1 MSKSKGPLYYAPLVQ
16 RIEEMDA
23 SIKDMKMKIERI
35 RVSFCEHDPDNT
47 VNNPDEIE
55 ENVRVTRDYALQMS
69 DWTQMPDSP
78 LPPEKKSAWADY
90 RQKLRD
96 LPEQCASAKSLAD
109 IIFPK
114 KPSN

>member
-1 MSKSKGPLYYAPLVQ
+1 MSDDMIVQ
-16 RIEEMDA
+16 ITEP
-23 SIKDMKMKIERI
+23 S
-35 RVSFCEHDPDNT
+35 
-47 VNNPDEIE
+47 EIE

-78 LPPEKKSAWADY
+78 LTVEQKAAWADY

-96 LPEQCASAKSLAD
+96 LPQQCSSAKSLAD
-109 IIFPK
+109 IIFPE